1 MPIKLTTEQ
10 IRYISLFESI
20 TGAMATDCVIFDD
33 MNLII
38 FVVKPG
44 QLGLAIGRG
53 GANIRRLKKFLNR
66 NIKVIEYSDDPRKFL
81 ENSMYPANIKS
92 IRISKRDNKEI
103 AIVEVDPK
111 DKGMVIGKNGKN
123 IQQIRYL
130 AKRYFNLENVVV
142 V

>member
-20 TGAMATDCVIFDD
+20 TGAMAADCVIFDD
-33 MNLII
+33 FNLII

-44 QLGLAIGRG
+44 HLGLAIGRG

-66 NIKVIEYSDDPRKFL
+66 NIKVIEYSDDPKKFL

-92 IRISKRDNKEI
+92 IRISKRDNKKI